1 MKTKKLSVLSIVALT
16 IFLNGCKEEIVVD
29 ADEGLNAGPA
39 EAIGSEEGIPT
50 EEQWVLDKLLE
61 KFPKATLY
69 HYIMLDIDHDQ
80 ILEIIPFFS
89 TLENNVNIALLK
101 EGSSKGIAIGQG
113 LDYVEDSLRY
123 EEGTNFFFIALHDE
137 EKNQTIDYK
146 ITIENDDQISSTNF
160 IVETINER
168 EE

>member
-1 MKTKKLSVLSIVALT
+1 MKTKTMFGITMFALT
-16 IFLNGCKEEIVVD
+16 IFLYGCKEELVVD
-29 ADEGLNAGPA
+29 SDEELNLEPVDGIVIAP
-39 EAIGSEEGIPT
+39 GIPT
-50 EEQWVLDKLLE
+50 EEQWVLEKLLE
-61 KFPKATLY
+61 KFPGATLY
-69 HYIMLDIDHDQ
+69 DYIMLDIDHDQ
-80 ILEIIPFFS
+80 TLEIIPFFS
-89 TLENNVNIALLK
+89 TPENNVNIALFK

-113 LDYVEDSLRY
+113 LDYVEDSLQY
-123 EEGTNFFFIALHDE
+123 EEDTNFFFIILRDE